1 MKFFFAGH
9 TTFGNRGCEALIR
22 STIGLLRDQIPSSEF
37 VVPSKSIE
45 LDRRQWPQAE
55 QLGVRFIPAPPF
67 PESIRWW
74 NRAARVAPPVE
85 RLVVPKHRLP
95 QETRK
100 QLEQCDAMIMSGGDV
115 ISLDYGLASLYD
127 WTGYVDN
134 AVGMKVPVCLWGAS
148 VGPFKAKPYVEKFI
162 SSHLSQYAA
171 LSSRESATHDY
182 LKSIGVDSCLVA
194 DPAFTMKPE
203 PFDYQALIPAGTD
216 GCVGLNFSPLIRGYR
231 DTESSR
237 QALDAEIV
245 SFVRKVLE
253 STELG
258 VLFIPHVDPLDGG
271 TENSDFHYMNGLVTR
286 AGLLGERVKMAPP
299 TLNAAQLKYLISQC
313 RFFIGARTHA
323 TIGAFSTG
331 VPTTSIAYSVKAK
344 GINRDLFG
352 HLDHVL
358 ETPKVTSD
366 TLSGHLSLLMDRES
380 QIRHFLGQE
389 IPKVR
394 LKSMEAATYSLQ
406 KLGVRQGLLKD
417 ISSPQG

>member
-22 STIGLLRDQIPSSEF
+22 STIGLLRDQLPKSEF

-45 LDRRQWPQAE
+45 LDRLQWPQAE

-74 NRAARVAPPVE
+74 NRAARLAPPVE

-95 QETRK
+95 HQTRK

-127 WTGYVDN
+127 WTGYADN
-134 AVGMKVPVCLWGAS
+134 AVEMRLPVCLWGAS
-148 VGPFKAKPYVEKFI
+148 VGPFSAKPHVEKFI
-162 SSHLSQYAA
+162 TSHLAQYAA

-182 LKSIGVDSCLVA
+182 LKSIGVNTSLVA
-194 DPAFTMKPE
+194 DPAFTMSPE
-203 PFDYQALIPAGTD
+203 PFDYEAMIPAGTD
-216 GCVGLNFSPLIRGYR
+216 GCLGLNFSPLIRGYR

-237 QALDAEIV
+237 QALDAEIIN
-245 SFVRKVLE
+245 FVKKVLE

-271 TENSDFHYMNGLVTR
+271 TDNSDHHYMYGLATR
-286 AGLLGERVKMAPP
+286 SDLLGERVKIAPP

-313 RFFIGARTHA
+313 RYFMGARTHA
-323 TIGAFSTG
+323 TIGALSTG

-358 ETPKVTSD
+358 ETPKVTRD
-366 TLSGHLSLLMDRES
+366 TMWGHLSLLRERES
-380 QIRHFLGQE
+380 QVRSFLAQE

-394 LKSMEAATYSLQ
+394 LKSMKAASYSLQ
-406 KLGVRQGLLKD
+406 KLGVQSTHVKNL
-417 ISSPQG
+417 SAPQG